1 MPPHVRWNSW
11 SSDQP
16 GRKVL
21 GVGWAPAL
29 KKFAELQEANRLED
43 EERSREA
50 ARERREFS
58 RDLEIRQQTW
68 ELQEI
73 NNKLRRIEMNNRLK
87 SVDSNYRRIVPDAPL
102 PNPSVSIYPQ
112 GY

>member
-1 MPPHVRWNSW
+1 
-11 SSDQP
+11 
-16 GRKVL
+16 
-21 GVGWAPAL
+21 L

-43 EERSREA
+43 EQRSKEA

-87 SVDSNYRRIVPDAPL
+87 SMDSNYQRIVPDPL
-102 PNPSVSIYPQ
+102 IPNPSRPIEPY
-112 GY
+112 